1 MATKKN
7 NTKKANN
14 KPETKEEIVEIKE
27 KENIEELVELTDED
41 TEEITNF
48 LKDKGMDD
56 EFINN
61 VLNNEELENAVKAI
75 MKAEQNKPSLKER
88 FKKFASDK
96 KEAIQNAAIV
106 VGATAAICGVVYAVC
121 NVADDDD
128 SSTDTDPD
136 WVKDWNEK
144 AEIFNEHIDD
154 WNNEWNNDH
163 PGVNP
168 SDSKELQMDYDAF
181 IAGKE
186 YDIYNKAEEA

>member
-7 NTKKANN
+7 NTKKADN

-27 KENIEELVELTDED
+27 KEIIEELVELTDED

-61 VLNNEELENAVKAI
+61 VLNNKELENAVKAI
-75 MKAEQNKPSLKER
+75 MKAEQDKPSLKER

-96 KEAIQNAAIV
+96 KEAIQNTAIV

-121 NVADDDD
+121 NVADDNDEHEEEM
-128 SSTDTDPD
+128 
-136 WVKDWNEK
+136 VKATIYLDIPET
-144 AEIFNEHIDD
+144 E
-154 WNNEWNNDH
+154 
-163 PGVNP
+163 
-168 SDSKELQMDYDAF
+168 SKEITEIEEPVMDSEE
-181 IAGKE
+181 ITE
-186 YDIYNKAEEA
+186 AEEA

>member
-27 KENIEELVELTDED
+27 KENIGELVELTDED

-61 VLNNEELENAVKAI
+61 VLNNEELEETVKAL
-75 MKAEQNKPSLKER
+75 MGAEQNKPSLKER

-121 NVADDDD
+121 NVADDDVEED
-128 SSTDTDPD
+128 IPLNMEPGDNALYINDLRDDEVEEITDYLTERGFTKKDPEEVFD
-136 WVKDWNEK
+136 GDNNANE
-144 AEIFNEHIDD
+144 
-154 WNNEWNNDH
+154 
-163 PGVNP
+163 
-168 SDSKELQMDYDAF
+168 
-181 IAGKE
+181 
-186 YDIYNKAEEA
+186 AEEA

>member
-7 NTKKANN
+7 NTKKADN

-27 KENIEELVELTDED
+27 KEIIEELVELTDED

-61 VLNNEELENAVKAI
+61 VLNNEELEETVKAL
-75 MKAEQNKPSLKER
+75 MEAEQNKPSLKER
-88 FKKFASDK
+88 AKKFASDK
-96 KEAIQNAAIV
+96 KEAIQNTAIV

-128 SSTDTDPD
+128 EHEEEVIDVDYVDVDAKPEEPVMDS
-136 WVKDWNEK
+136 E
-144 AEIFNEHIDD
+144 EITE
-154 WNNEWNNDH
+154 
-163 PGVNP
+163 
-168 SDSKELQMDYDAF
+168 
-181 IAGKE
+181 
-186 YDIYNKAEEA
+186 AEEA

>member
-7 NTKKANN
+7 NTKKADN

-27 KENIEELVELTDED
+27 KEIIEELVELTDED

-61 VLNNEELENAVKAI
+61 VLNNKELENAVKAI
-75 MKAEQNKPSLKER
+75 MKAEQDKPSLKER

-128 SSTDTDPD
+128 EHEEEM
-136 WVKDWNEK
+136 VKATIYLDIPET
-144 AEIFNEHIDD
+144 E
-154 WNNEWNNDH
+154 
-163 PGVNP
+163 
-168 SDSKELQMDYDAF
+168 SKEITEIEEPVMDSEE
-181 IAGKE
+181 ITE
-186 YDIYNKAEEA
+186 AEEA

>member
-27 KENIEELVELTDED
+27 KEIIEELVELTDEEID
-41 TEEITNF
+41 ALNAQEAEEITNF
-48 LKDKGMDD
+48 LKNKGMDD

-61 VLNNEELENAVKAI
+61 VLNNEELEETVKAI
-75 MKAEQNKPSLKER
+75 MEAEQNKPSLKER
-88 FKKFASDK
+88 AKKFASDK

-128 SSTDTDPD
+128 EHEEEM
-136 WVKDWNEK
+136 VKATIYLDIPET
-144 AEIFNEHIDD
+144 E
-154 WNNEWNNDH
+154 
-163 PGVNP
+163 
-168 SDSKELQMDYDAF
+168 SKEITEIEEPVMDSEE
-181 IAGKE
+181 ITE
-186 YDIYNKAEEA
+186 AEEA